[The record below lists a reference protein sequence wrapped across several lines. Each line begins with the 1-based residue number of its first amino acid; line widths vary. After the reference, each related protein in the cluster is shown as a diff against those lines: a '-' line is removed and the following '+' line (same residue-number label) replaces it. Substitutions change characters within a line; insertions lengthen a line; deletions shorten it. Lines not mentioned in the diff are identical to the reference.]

1 VRRALTLTGAM
12 IASVLGAVGAAHG
25 QDSKGEP
32 FELVRSLQS
41 LQDQVV
47 RGNTR
52 AHAAQRVLLAR
63 IAEQFDILN
72 GEGWKDPKNARAAVV
87 FVLSGGSTRALQ
99 KLIQSGTST
108 VLNEKLIKGT
118 LAYGEGRHD
127 AAAELL
133 AGIEARALDPGM
145 AGLVAYVQG
154 ELAAKKEPAKALVY
168 FDDAR
173 LLSPGTIVEEA
184 ALRRQI
190 ALLAA
195 AGSADRYEALATQYL
210 RRFPNS
216 VYAGGFRQQFA
227 LAIAGRADAA
237 EPGRLAHLDGMLG
250 GVAQSDR
257 RELYLMIAKEA
268 VAKANMKMAK
278 FAAAHAEPL
287 AEAASADRERAR
299 LYQGAALIVTEEFD
313 RGVEVLSA
321 VERSKLAET
330 DAALLDAA
338 LSIAGQVRR
347 MPDTPNAEPPAAAS
361 GAGEV
366 TGQALAQARKAIAQ
380 VDEILS
386 GTDKR

>member
-1 VRRALTLTGAM
+1 VRRTILTLAGAM
-12 IASVLGAVGAAHG
+12 IACGLGWAGVALG
-25 QDSKGEP
+25 QDGKSEP

-63 IAEQFDILN
+63 IAEQFDVLST
-72 GEGWKDPKNARAAVV
+72 EGWKDPRNARAAVV
-87 FVLSGGSTRALQ
+87 FVLSGGSARALQ
-99 KLIQSGTST
+99 KLTHSGAST
-108 VLNEKLIKGT
+108 DINEKLIKGA

-127 AAAELL
+127 AAAAQL

-173 LLSPGTIVEEA
+173 LLSPGTIIEEA

-195 AGSADRYEALATQYL
+195 AGNADRYEALATQYL
-210 RRFPNS
+210 RRFPSS

-227 LAIAGRADAA
+227 LAIAGHTDVV
-237 EPGRLAHLDGMLG
+237 EPDRLARLERMLG

-268 VAKANMKMAK
+268 VAKGKMAMAK
-278 FAAAHAEPL
+278 FAAANAGSL
-287 AEAASADRERAR
+287 TEAASTDRERAR
-299 LYQGAALIVTEEFD
+299 LYEGAALIVTEAFD
-313 RGVEVLSA
+313 RGVEILSA

-330 DAALLDAA
+330 DASLLDAA

-347 MPDTPNAEPPAAAS
+347 MPATPDAEPLA
-361 GAGEV
+361 AGEV

-380 VDEILS
+380 VDEMLS
-386 GTDKR
+386 GADKR

>member
-1 VRRALTLTGAM
+1 VRRVLTLAGALLACGLGWTGA
-12 IASVLGAVGAAHG
+12 VYG
-25 QDSKGEP
+25 QDGKSEP

-52 AHAAQRVLLAR
+52 AHAAQRALLAR
-63 IAEQFDILN
+63 IAEQFDVLS
-72 GEGWKDPKNARAAVV
+72 GDGWKDPKNARAAVV
-87 FVLSGGSTRALQ
+87 FVLSGGSARALQ
-99 KLIQSGTST
+99 KLMQSGAGKDI
-108 VLNEKLIKGT
+108 NEKLIKGT

-133 AGIEARALDPGM
+133 AGIEARALDPAM

-154 ELAAKKEPAKALVY
+154 ELVAKKEPAKALVY

-195 AGSADRYEALATQYL
+195 AAGSADRYEMLATQYL

-237 EPGRLAHLDGMLG
+237 EPSRLAHLDGMLG
-250 GVAQSDR
+250 GVAPSDR

-268 VAKANMKMAK
+268 VTKANMKMAK
-278 FAAAHAEPL
+278 FAAARAEPL
-287 AEAASADRERAR
+287 AEASSADRERAR

-313 RGVEVLSA
+313 RSVEVLSA
-321 VERSKLAET
+321 VERGKLAET

-347 MPDTPNAEPPAAAS
+347 MPDTPDAEPPS
-361 GAGEV
+361 VAGEV

-386 GTDKR
+386 GADKR

>member
-1 VRRALTLTGAM
+1 MRRVLTLAGAM
-12 IASVLGAVGAAHG
+12 IACGLGWAGVVHG
-25 QDSKGEP
+25 QDGKSEP

-63 IAEQFDILN
+63 IAEQFDVLSAD
-72 GEGWKDPKNARAAVV
+72 GWKDPKNARAAVV
-87 FVLSGGSTRALQ
+87 LVLSGGSARALQ
-99 KLIQSGTST
+99 KLMQSGAGKDI
-108 VLNEKLIKGT
+108 NEKLIKGT

-133 AGIEARALDPGM
+133 AGIEARALDPAM

-154 ELAAKKEPAKALVY
+154 ELVAKKEPAKALVY

-195 AGSADRYEALATQYL
+195 AGSADRYEMLATQYL

-237 EPGRLAHLDGMLG
+237 EPSRLAHLDGMLG
-250 GVAQSDR
+250 GVAPSDR

-287 AEAASADRERAR
+287 AEATSADRERAR

-313 RGVEVLSA
+313 RGVEVLNA
-321 VERSKLAET
+321 VERGKLAET
-330 DAALLDAA
+330 DAALLDASQ
-338 LSIAGQVRR
+338 SIARQVRR
-347 MPDTPNAEPPAAAS
+347 MPDTPDAEPPTVANR
-361 GAGEV
+361 AGEV

-386 GTDKR
+386 GADKR

>member
-1 VRRALTLTGAM
+1 VRRVLTLAVAM
-12 IASVLGAVGAAHG
+12 IACGLESLSGAHG
-25 QDSKGEP
+25 QDGKSEP

-52 AHAAQRVLLAR
+52 AHAAQRVLLAH
-63 IAEQFDILN
+63 IAEQFDALKP
-72 GEGWKDPKNARAAVV
+72 EGWKDPKNARAAVV
-87 FVLSGGSTRALQ
+87 FVLSGGSARALQ
-99 KLIQSGTST
+99 KLMRSGAST
-108 VLNEKLIKGT
+108 DINEKLLKGA
-118 LAYGEGRHD
+118 LAYGEDRHD
-127 AAAELL
+127 EAAELL
-133 AGIEARALDPGM
+133 ASVEARALDPGT

-154 ELAAKKEPAKALVY
+154 ELAAKKEPAKALVH

-195 AGSADRYEALATQYL
+195 AGNADRYETLATQYL

-227 LAIAGRADAA
+227 LAIAGHTDAA
-237 EPGRLAHLDGMLG
+237 EPGRLARLERMLG

-257 RELYLMIAKEA
+257 REVYLLIAKEA
-268 VAKANMKMAK
+268 VAKGKMGMAK
-278 FAAAHAEPL
+278 FAAANAEPL
-287 AEAASADRERAR
+287 TEAASTDRERAR
-299 LYQGAALIVTEEFD
+299 LYQGAVLIVTEEFD

-321 VERSKLAET
+321 VERTKLAET
-330 DAALLDAA
+330 DASLLDAA

-347 MPDTPNAEPPAAAS
+347 MPDTPDAEPPRAAS
-361 GAGEV
+361 PAGEV
-366 TGQALAQARKAIAQ
+366 AGQALAQARQAIAQ

-386 GTDKR
+386 GADKR

>member
-1 VRRALTLTGAM
+1 MRCVLTLAGVM
-12 IASVLGAVGAAHG
+12 IACVLGSTGAAHG
-25 QDSKGEP
+25 QDGKGEP

-52 AHAAQRVLLAR
+52 AHAAQRVLLAH
-63 IAEQFDILN
+63 IAEQFDALKP
-72 GEGWKDPKNARAAVV
+72 EGWKDPKNARAAVV
-87 FVLSGGSTRALQ
+87 FVLSGGSARALQ
-99 KLIQSGTST
+99 KLMRSGAST
-108 VLNEKLIKGT
+108 DINEKLLKGT

-127 AAAELL
+127 EAAELL
-133 AGIEARALDPGM
+133 AGVEARALDPGT

-154 ELAAKKEPAKALVY
+154 ELTAKKEPAKAQVH

-173 LLSPGTIVEEA
+173 LLSPGTIIEEA

-227 LAIAGRADAA
+227 LAIAGHTDAA
-237 EPGRLAHLDGMLG
+237 ESGRLARLERMLG

-257 RELYLMIAKEA
+257 REVYLMIAKEA
-268 VAKANMKMAK
+268 VAKGKMAMAK
-278 FAAAHAEPL
+278 FAAANAEPL
-287 AEAASADRERAR
+287 TEAASTDRERAR
-299 LYQGAALIVTEEFD
+299 LYEGAALIVTEEFD
-313 RGVEVLSA
+313 RGVEVLGT

-338 LSIAGQVRR
+338 LSVAGQVRR
-347 MPDTPNAEPPAAAS
+347 MPDPPDAEPPVAAS
-361 GAGEV
+361 PAGE
-366 TGQALAQARKAIAQ
+366 GQALAQARKAVAQ

-386 GTDKR
+386 GADKR

>member
-1 VRRALTLTGAM
+1 MRRVLTLAGAMLACGLGWTGA
-12 IASVLGAVGAAHG
+12 VHG
-25 QDSKGEP
+25 QEGKSEP

-63 IAEQFDILN
+63 IAERFDVLSAD
-72 GEGWKDPKNARAAVV
+72 GWKDPKNARAAVV
-87 FVLSGGSTRALQ
+87 FVLSGGSARALQ
-99 KLIQSGTST
+99 KLMHSGAST
-108 VLNEKLIKGT
+108 DINEKLIKGT

-133 AGIEARALDPGM
+133 TGIEARALDPAM

-173 LLSPGTIVEEA
+173 LLSPGTIIEEA

-195 AGSADRYEALATQYL
+195 AGNADRYETLATQYL

-227 LAIAGRADAA
+227 LAIAGHTDAA
-237 EPGRLAHLDGMLG
+237 EPGRLARLERMLG

-257 RELYLMIAKEA
+257 REVYLLIANEA
-268 VAKANMKMAK
+268 VAKGKMAMAK
-278 FAAAHAEPL
+278 FAAANAEPL
-287 AEAASADRERAR
+287 TEAASTDRERAR
-299 LYQGAALIVTEEFD
+299 LYQGAVLIVTEEFD

-321 VERSKLAET
+321 VERTKLAET
-330 DAALLDAA
+330 DASLLDAA

-347 MPDTPNAEPPAAAS
+347 MPDTPDAEPPRAAS
-361 GAGEV
+361 PAREV
-366 TGQALAQARKAIAQ
+366 ASQALAQARQAIAQ

-386 GTDKR
+386 GADKR